1 MNLIPKKRL
10 DALLEVIS
18 KRDMPEQTR
27 KAVKLVFESGYS
39 YKLASLRTGASSK
52 RVSLAVRK
60 LNQMDAM
67 LLKVYR
73 LTLN

>member
-39 YKLASLRTGASSK
+39 YELASLRTGVSSK

-60 LNQMDAM
+60 LNQMDEI
-67 LLKVYR
+67 LLKAYR
-73 LTLN
+73 GKL

>member
-10 DALLEVIS
+10 EVLLEVTS
-18 KRDMPEQTR
+18 KREMPEQTR

-39 YKLASLRTGASSK
+39 YELASLRTGVSSK

-60 LNQMDAM
+60 LNQMDEI
-67 LLKVYR
+67 LLKAYR
-73 LTLN
+73 V

>member
-39 YKLASLRTGASSK
+39 YELASLRTGASSK